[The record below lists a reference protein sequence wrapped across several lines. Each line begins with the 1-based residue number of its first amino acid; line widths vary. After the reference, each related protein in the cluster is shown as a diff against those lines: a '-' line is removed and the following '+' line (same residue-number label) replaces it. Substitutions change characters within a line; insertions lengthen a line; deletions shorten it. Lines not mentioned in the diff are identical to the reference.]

1 MRRAGIVVFILWCL
15 GVMIIGGSL
24 YAKGLYVRDR
34 VNVPLKRSPV
44 ENSQVIGMAS
54 TNDYLTVLEE
64 NGEWIKVTTP
74 DGQEG
79 WVSAR
84 LLTTETPRALIIG
97 QLNEKLRASSD
108 TIKALEEQNKALTK
122 ENRELQEN
130 IGALSSD
137 VGKSKEE
144 YDKLR
149 AASTTYLQLKAEY
162 DKLVDADK
170 AKDRKIDALTKENSQ
185 YKTSER
191 IKFTFMG
198 GGFILIGMVLG
209 GMLQAVRSK
218 PRKSGYKM

>member
-1 MRRAGIVVFILWCL
+1 
-15 GVMIIGGSL
+15 MIIGGSL

-34 VNVPLKRSPV
+34 VNVPLKRSPS
-44 ENSQVIGMAS
+44 ESSQVIGMAS
-54 TNDYLTVLEE
+54 TNDYLTVQEE
-64 NGEWIKVTTP
+64 EGDWIKVSTP

-79 WVSAR
+79 WVSER
-84 LLTTETPRALIIG
+84 LLTTETPRALIIT

-108 TIKALEEQNKALTK
+108 AIKAMEEQNKTLAK
-122 ENRELQEN
+122 ENRELQYN
-130 IGALSSD
+130 ISSLSSD

-149 AASTTYLQLKAEY
+149 SASTTYLELKTQY
-162 DKLVDADK
+162 DKLVSEATI
-170 AKDRKIDALTKENSQ
+170 KDRKIDELTKENSR

-198 GGFILIGMVLG
+198 GGFILLGMILG
-209 GMLQAVRSK
+209 GMLQTVRSK